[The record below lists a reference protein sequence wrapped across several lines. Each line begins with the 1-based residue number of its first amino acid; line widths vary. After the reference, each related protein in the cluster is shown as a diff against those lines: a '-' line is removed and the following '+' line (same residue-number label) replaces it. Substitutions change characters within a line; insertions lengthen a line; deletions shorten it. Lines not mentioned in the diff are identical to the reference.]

1 MTKLDQ
7 AFALFDSYNRQSP
20 THISNSGQDYP
31 IEYFYAIKLHEW
43 ISVLRSD
50 ASEALLLASRCQ
62 HIGRWEIPRSSY
74 PEGRIGYL
82 TWRSDL
88 SRFHAQKAEEILRSV
103 DYDDMTIK
111 RVKEIVQKK
120 AIKKDPEVQTMED
133 ALCLLFLQY
142 QYDELIAKQSEEKM
156 IAILQKTLSKMSHQ
170 GTQVALTL
178 RYSEE
183 GERLLKK
190 ALAA

>member
-120 AIKKDPEVQTMED
+120 AIKKDSEVQTMED